1 MEKKYLK
8 HLLVL
13 TTFALGGCSEIIE
26 GQNTATI
33 TGNVFYLQ
41 RIALPD
47 TATLTV
53 TLSDVSLADK
63 KSEVISQ
70 HSYITQGKQVP
81 LPFSLNYALSDIK
94 KGHTYNISAKVE
106 IQNELVFVSDSA
118 HHLIDD
124 PKQANN
130 YKIKLVSVK

>member
-1 MEKKYLK
+1 MKNKYLK

-13 TTFALGGCSEIIE
+13 TTFTLGACSEIIE

-63 KSEVISQ
+63 KSEVVSQ
-70 HSYITQGKQVP
+70 HSYITEGKQVP
-81 LPFSLNYALSDIK
+81 LPFRLNYSLSDIK
-94 KGHTYNISAKVE
+94 KGHTYNISAKIE
-106 IQNELVFVSDSA
+106 IKNELIFVSDTA

-124 PKQANN
+124 PEQANN